1 MILLTGFE
9 PFGGDTTNP
18 SIDAA
23 RLAAAALNA
32 SGIDAAAEQLPCVFA
47 QAPAALGAAIE
58 RHGPDV
64 VVCVGLAAGRG
75 AVSLERVAVNLIDAR
90 IPDNAG
96 EQPVDRAVEAG
107 GPAAYFGTLPVKR
120 ALRALEAGGLEGR
133 ISQTAGTYVC
143 NQVFY
148 ALMHILRTRG
158 GSVRGGFVHVPPVG
172 DPGRAGAA
180 APGLEALSRALQVIA
195 LQALDPSPDAALA
208 AGAEH

>member
-9 PFGGDTTNP
+9 PFGGDATNP

-32 SGIDAAAEQLPCVFA
+32 SGVDAAAEQLPCVFA

-75 AVSLERVAVNLIDAR
+75 AVSLERVAINLIDAR

-96 EQPVDRAVEAG
+96 EQPVDRAVQAG
-107 GPAAYFGTLPVKR
+107 GPAAYFGTLPIKR
-120 ALRALEAGGLEGR
+120 ALAALEGEGLAAG

-148 ALMHILRTRG
+148 ALMHTLRARG
-158 GSVRGGFVHVPPVG
+158 GAARGGFVHVPPVG
-172 DPGRAGAA
+172 HTGQPGR
-180 APGLEALSRALQVIA
+180 GLDTLSRALQVIA
-195 LQALDPSPDAALA
+195 LQALDPSPDAAVP